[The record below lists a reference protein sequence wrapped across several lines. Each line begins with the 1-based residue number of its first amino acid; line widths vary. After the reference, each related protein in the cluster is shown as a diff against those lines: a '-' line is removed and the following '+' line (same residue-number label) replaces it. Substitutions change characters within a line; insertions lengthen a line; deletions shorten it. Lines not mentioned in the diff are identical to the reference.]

1 MFAALVA
8 LTLAAPA
15 APDDKDKEKPLPEAV
30 ASIVPDWLMDLKDT
44 SGHLYAC
51 GYAGHC
57 TYASVEN

>member
-1 MFAALVA
+1 MLDWHNDPEALCVA
-8 LTLAAPA
+8 GY
-15 APDDKDKEKPLPEAV
+15 APDADEPLPEAV